1 MRIAGSTVLVTGASS
16 GIGAATARAVAR
28 AGGRPVLLAR
38 SAGTLHEL
46 AAELGGGVRAYAVDC
61 ADRDAVARVAPQIA
75 EEVGTPD
82 VVVNNAGAGRW
93 LYLEETE
100 PEELEAMI
108 GAPFL
113 AAAFVTRAFL
123 PAMIER
129 GSGLIVNVNSPIAFI
144 PWPGAAGYGAARW
157 ALRGLDQL
165 LRVDLAGTGVHVA
178 QVVPGPVSSDYI
190 LHNPGVGESFPGVA
204 KLIPTLTP
212 DEVASTILRTI
223 EREPRLVFTPFVLRL
238 FMSLDRVV
246 PRVVPWVARRTGRK
260 RAGRLA

>member
-1 MRIAGSTVLVTGASS
+1 VRIAGSTVLVTGASG

-38 SAGTLHEL
+38 NAAKLEEL
-46 AAELGGGVRAYAVDC
+46 AAEIGGGARAYAVDC
-61 ADRDAVARVAPQIA
+61 ADREAVARVAPQIA
-75 EEVGTPD
+75 REVGAPD
-82 VVVNNAGAGRW
+82 AVVNNAGAGRW

-108 GAPFL
+108 GAPYL

-129 GSGLIVNVNSPIAFI
+129 GGGVIVNVNSPVAFI

-157 ALRGLDQL
+157 ALRGLDAL

-178 QVVPGPVSSDYI
+178 QVVPGAVSSDYT
-190 LHNPGVGESFPGVA
+190 LHNPGVEASFPGIA

-212 DEVASTILRTI
+212 DEVAETIVRTI
-223 EREPRLVFTPFVLRL
+223 ERERRLVFTPLALRL
-238 FMSLDRVV
+238 VMAIDRAV
-246 PRVVPWVARRTGRK
+246 PRLVPWLAHRTGRK
-260 RAGRLA
+260 R

>member
-1 MRIAGSTVLVTGASS
+1 MRIAGSTVLITGASS

-46 AAELGGGVRAYAVDC
+46 ATELGGGVRAYAVDC
-61 ADRDAVARVAPQIA
+61 ADRDAVARVAPLIA
-75 EEVGTPD
+75 DEVGTPD

-108 GAPFL
+108 GAPYL

-129 GSGLIVNVNSPIAFI
+129 GSGLIVNVNSPVAFV
-144 PWPGAAGYGAARW
+144 PWPGAVGYGAARW
-157 ALRGLDQL
+157 ALRGLDEL
-165 LRVDLAGTGVHVA
+165 LRMDLAGTGIHVS

-190 LHNPGVGESFPGVA
+190 LHNPGVAESFPGIA

-212 DEVASTILRTI
+212 DQVAKTIVRAI
-223 EREPRLVFTPFVLRL
+223 ERERRLVFTPFVLRAL
-238 FMSLDRVV
+238 LSFDRMV
-246 PRVVPWVARRTGRK
+246 PRLVPWFTRRTGRK
-260 RAGRLA
+260 RVPRP